1 MTSTSKKRICIII
14 GVVAVSIIICVIIA
28 LISTKNENSD
38 GKENKENNNIYEIS
52 YAQSYS
58 KQTKTYTFT
67 ISNITEDLY
76 VSDGE
81 NKYKGNSD
89 KKVIIT
95 GIEEGIEKTYIIDK
109 ETPTKDSKR
118 KITVKFPYFNPY
130 YNTEKC
136 KGYNG
141 KIAVCSK
148 QFLDYEV
155 SEDLVDTSIKNY
167 HTTYND

>member
-1 MTSTSKKRICIII
+1 MFCKASYFLTKFIYIVT
-14 GVVAVSIIICVIIA
+14 
-28 LISTKNENSD
+28 LI
-38 GKENKENNNIYEIS
+38 
-52 YAQSYS
+52 
-58 KQTKTYTFT
+58 
-67 ISNITEDLY
+67 L
-76 VSDGE
+76 
-81 NKYKGNSD
+81 SD

-95 GIEEGIEKTYIIDK
+95 GLEEGTEITYVIDK

-118 KITVKFPYFNPY
+118 KITVKFPYYNPY

-136 KGYNG
+136 KGYDG

>member
-38 GKENKENNNIYEIS
+38 EKENKENNNIYEIS

-95 GIEEGIEKTYIIDK
+95 GLEEGTEITYVIDK

-118 KITVKFPYFNPY
+118 KITVKFPYYNPY

-136 KGYNG
+136 KGYDG

>member
-28 LISTKNENSD
+28 LISKKDSNSD
-38 GKENKENNNIYEIS
+38 ENKNKENNNIYEIS

-58 KQTKTYTFT
+58 KQTKTYTLT
-67 ISNITEDLY
+67 ISNITQDLY

-81 NKYKGNSD
+81 NKFKGNSD

-136 KGYNG
+136 KGYDG
-141 KIAVCSK
+141 KITVCSK